1 MQINEDLLMS
11 SGAKIVNY
19 AKNQFVFQENTEAI
33 AYFQILTGKV
43 KIVSQKKPGREFI
56 HNISNQGDCLG
67 ELFLFLKHQYSL
79 SAIAMDDCR
88 ILILQKS
95 DFILML
101 TENPSILLN
110 LYKRIAEGLH
120 YTYMMKGFALESPAE
135 KTINL
140 FRYLKISN
148 YLTDQDEILLTRQ
161 QIASLTGL
169 RVETVIR
176 TIKQLE
182 SEGLLVIRKG
192 KIFY

>member
-1 MQINEDLLMS
+1 MS
-11 SGAKIVNY
+11 SGAKILNY
-19 AKNQFVFQENTEAI
+19 AKNQFVFQENTEALS
-33 AYFQILTGKV
+33 YFQLLTGSV
-43 KIVSQKKPGREFI
+43 KIVSQKKQGREFI
-56 HNISNQGDCLG
+56 HNISNKGDCLG
-67 ELFLFLKHQYSL
+67 ELFLFLKHQYSV
-79 SAIAMDDCR
+79 SAIAMEDCR

-95 DFILML
+95 DFDIMLKDNPAILRD
-101 TENPSILLN
+101 
-110 LYKRIAEGLH
+110 LYESIAESLH
-120 YTYMMKGFALESPAE
+120 YTYVMRGFALESPAE

-140 FRYLKISN
+140 LRYLKISN
-148 YLTDQDEILLTRQ
+148 DSTDPDEVLLTRQ

>member
-1 MQINEDLLMS
+1 MS
-11 SGAKIVNY
+11 SGAKIVDY
-19 AKNQFVFQENTEAI
+19 TKNQFVFQENTEALS
-33 AYFQILTGKV
+33 YFQLLTGSV
-43 KIVSQKKPGREFI
+43 KIVSQKKPGHEFI

-67 ELFLFLKHQYSL
+67 ELFLFLKHQYSV
-79 SAIAMDDCR
+79 SAIAIEDCR

-95 DFILML
+95 DFDIMLKDNPAILRV
-101 TENPSILLN
+101 
-110 LYKRIAEGLH
+110 LYESIAESLH

-140 FRYLKISN
+140 LRYLKISN
-148 YLTDQDEILLTRQ
+148 ESTDPDEVLLTRQ

-182 SEGLLVIRKG
+182 SEGLLMIRKG

>member
-67 ELFLFLKHQYSL
+67 ELFLFLKHQYSVN
-79 SAIAMDDCR
+79 AIAMEDCR

-101 TENPSILLN
+101 TDNPSILLN
-110 LYKRIAEGLH
+110 LYKRIAESLH

-148 YLTDQDEILLTRQ
+148 DLTDQDEILLTRQ

-182 SEGLLVIRKG
+182 SQGLLVITKG